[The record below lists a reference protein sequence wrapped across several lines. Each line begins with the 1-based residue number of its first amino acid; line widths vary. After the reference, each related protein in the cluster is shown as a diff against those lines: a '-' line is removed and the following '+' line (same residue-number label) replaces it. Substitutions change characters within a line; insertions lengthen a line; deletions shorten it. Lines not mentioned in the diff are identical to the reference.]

1 MHSRESCTNGWTL
14 RGVCVLLNVTGFV
27 LLQIILSL
35 SFALNMISYL
45 LFCQKVYPKVV
56 FEDNLPDVY
65 GGLLK
70 KRELSLLAFLFSQML
85 F

>member
-1 MHSRESCTNGWTL
+1 M
-14 RGVCVLLNVTGFV
+14 LLNVTGFV

-35 SFALNMISYL
+35 SFALNISYL

-70 KRELSLLAFLFSQML
+70 NGSYRCWHFCSLRCYFRIMV
-85 F
+85 